1 MEPLKPKLRFDIS
14 GYYFIGLFALVILGF
29 WPSYF
34 AKFFNGTA
42 DFNFYFHFHS
52 VMVTLWIA
60 MLIVQPLLIR
70 KKKLAVHRLIGK
82 LSYLVFP
89 LVFISVILLVHS
101 RHNINEADLD
111 IRLFV
116 PFKDLFI
123 LGTAY
128 FIAIRYRH
136 DINLHARG
144 MVATGIVFIEPA
156 LVRFIM
162 NTFGQ
167 GLTAYLFTIGIIYSL
182 LIVLIILERH
192 QKKGR
197 WVFPLV
203 LLLYMLVH
211 SVIIFN
217 IHIGIWQAFAKW
229 FIVLPL
235 T

>member
-1 MEPLKPKLRFDIS
+1 MEPNQPKLRFDNS
-14 GYYFIGLFALVILGF
+14 GYYFIGLFALVLLGF

-42 DFNFYFHFHS
+42 NFNFYFHFHAA
-52 VMVTLWIA
+52 MVTLWIA
-60 MLIVQPLLIR
+60 MLITQPLLIR
-70 KKKLAVHRLIGK
+70 KKKLALHRVIGK
-82 LSYLVFP
+82 LSYVVFP
-89 LVFISVILLVHS
+89 LIFISVILLAHS
-101 RHNINEADLD
+101 RHNIDEENLD
-111 IRLFV
+111 IGLFV
-116 PFKDLFI
+116 PFKDLII
-123 LGTAY
+123 LGTVY

-156 LVRFIM
+156 LARFVMRSIAPFP
-162 NTFGQ
+162 NGYFI
-167 GLTAYLFTIGIIYSL
+167 TIAIIYLILISL
-182 LIVLIILERH
+182 MIAERH

-203 LLLYMLVH
+203 LVLYMLVH

-217 IHIGIWQAFAKW
+217 IHIGIWEAFCKW

>member
-1 MEPLKPKLRFDIS
+1 MESLKPKIRFDIS
-14 GYYFIGLFALVILGF
+14 GYYFTCLFVLVILGF

-34 AKFFNGTA
+34 VKFFNGTA

-52 VMVTLWIA
+52 AMVMLWIL
-60 MLIVQPLLIR
+60 MLIAQPVLIR
-70 KKKLAVHRLIGK
+70 KKKLALHRLIGK
-82 LSYLVFP
+82 LSYFLFP
-89 LVFISVILLVHS
+89 LIFISVILLVHS
-101 RHNINEADLD
+101 RHNIDEENLD

-116 PFKDLFI
+116 PFKDLII
-123 LGTAY
+123 LGAAY

-144 MVATGIVFIEPA
+144 MVASGIVFIEPA

-162 NTFGQ
+162 NTFGP
-167 GLTAYLFTIGIIYSL
+167 GLTAYLFTIGIIYAL
-182 LIVLIILERH
+182 LLFLIILERH
-192 QKKGR
+192 QKRGR

-203 LLLYMLVH
+203 LLLYIIVH
-211 SVIIFN
+211 SIIIFG

>member
-1 MEPLKPKLRFDIS
+1 MKPGQPKLRFEIS
-14 GYYFIGLFALVILGF
+14 GYYFIGLIALVVLGF

-42 DFNFYFHFHS
+42 DFNFYFHFHAS
-52 VMVTLWIA
+52 MVILWIA
-60 MLIVQPLLIR
+60 MLITQPLLIR
-70 KKKLAVHRLIGK
+70 KKKLALHRLIGK
-82 LSYLVFP
+82 LSYVVFP
-89 LVFISVILLVHS
+89 LIFISVILLVHS
-101 RHNINEADLD
+101 RHNIDQEDLD

-116 PFKDLFI
+116 PFKDLII
-123 LGTAY
+123 LATAY
-128 FIAIRYRH
+128 YIAIRYRH

-162 NTFGQ
+162 NTFGTS
-167 GLTAYLFTIGIIYSL
+167 LAAYLCTIGIIYAL
-182 LIVLIILERH
+182 LVVLMIAERH
-192 QKKGR
+192 QKRGR
-197 WVFPLV
+197 WVFPLILV
-203 LLLYMLVH
+203 LYILVH

-217 IHIGIWQAFAKW
+217 VHIGIWEAFCKW

>member
-1 MEPLKPKLRFDIS
+1 MEPIKPKLRFDIS
-14 GYYFIGLFALVILGF
+14 GYYFIGLFALVLLGF

-42 DFNFYFHFHS
+42 DFNFYFHFHAT
-52 VMVTLWIA
+52 MVILWIA
-60 MLIVQPLLIR
+60 MLIAQPLLIR
-70 KKKLAVHRLIGK
+70 KKKLALHRLVGK
-82 LSYLVFP
+82 LSYVVFP
-89 LVFISVILLVHS
+89 LIFISVLLLVHS
-101 RHNINEADLD
+101 RHNIDEESLD

-116 PFKDLFI
+116 PFKDLII

-156 LVRFIM
+156 LVRFLM
-162 NTFGQ
+162 NTFGA
-167 GLTAYLFTIGIIYSL
+167 GLTAYLFTIGIIYAL
-182 LIVLIILERH
+182 LIGLMIAERH
-192 QKKGR
+192 QKRGR
-197 WVFPLV
+197 WVFPLILV
-203 LLLYMLVH
+203 SYILVH
-211 SVIIFN
+211 SIIIFN
-217 IHIGIWQAFAKW
+217 IHIGIWEAFCKW

>member
-1 MEPLKPKLRFDIS
+1 MEPNQPKLRFDNS
-14 GYYFIGLFALVILGF
+14 GYYFIGLFALVLLGF

-42 DFNFYFHFHS
+42 NFNFYFHFHAA
-52 VMVTLWIA
+52 MVTLWIA
-60 MLIVQPLLIR
+60 MLITQPLLIR
-70 KKKLAVHRLIGK
+70 KKKLALHRVIGK
-82 LSYLVFP
+82 LSYVVFP
-89 LVFISVILLVHS
+89 LIFISVILLAHS
-101 RHNINEADLD
+101 RHNIDEENLD
-111 IRLFV
+111 IGLFV
-116 PFKDLFI
+116 PFKDLII
-123 LGTAY
+123 LGTVY

-136 DINLHARG
+136 DINLHARS

-156 LVRFIM
+156 LARFVMRSIAPFP
-162 NTFGQ
+162 NGYFI
-167 GLTAYLFTIGIIYSL
+167 TIAIIYLILISL
-182 LIVLIILERH
+182 MIAERH

-203 LLLYMLVH
+203 LVLYMLVH

-217 IHIGIWQAFAKW
+217 IHIGIWEAFCKW